1 MASGQRRRVQAIG
14 NAIVDLEVEVDD
26 RFVERLGVAKGQ
38 MMLVDAALQ
47 REVLA
52 ALEGHRV
59 HRSSGGSAA
68 NTAVGIAEL
77 GGEAAFCG
85 KVARDELGSFY
96 LEDLRRANVQVAT
109 LPGDGQTGTCV
120 VLVTPDA
127 QRTML
132 THLGAAQDLAAHDVA
147 GVDLRG
153 CAWLYVEGYLFTG
166 EATRAA
172 ALAAIERAKAEGVRV
187 ALTASDPF
195 VIDRCRDAL
204 WDLIDGPVD
213 LLFCNEQEARA
224 LTRLDD
230 VVECAREVHRH
241 AASVALTLGP
251 KGSLLMDDGT
261 LHPVEGV
268 PARAVDTTGAGD
280 MYAAGVLYA
289 LAAGLD
295 WPTAGHLASHAA
307 ARVVTQFGAR
317 LPRRFTP
324 EEMAALSRR
333 R

>member
-1 MASGQRRRVQAIG
+1 MSDGVARRVQAIG
-14 NAIVDLEVEVDD
+14 NAIVDLEVRVDD
-26 RFVERLGVAKGQ
+26 AFVDRLGVAKGQ
-38 MMLVDAALQ
+38 MMLVDATLQ
-47 REVLA
+47 REVLG
-52 ALEGHRV
+52 ALEGREV

-85 KVARDELGSFY
+85 KVARDELGAFY
-96 LEDLRRANVQVAT
+96 LDDLHRANVRAEG
-109 LPGDGQTGTCV
+109 LPGDGHTGTCV

-132 THLGAAQDLAAHDVA
+132 THLGAAQDLGPHDVTA
-147 GVDLRG
+147 LDLRG
-153 CAWLYVEGYLFTG
+153 CAWVYVEGYLLAG
-166 EATRAA
+166 DATRAA
-172 ALAAIERAKAEGVRV
+172 ALGAVDRAKEHGVRV

-195 VIDRCRDAL
+195 VIDRCRDL
-204 WDLIDGPVD
+204 MWDLIRGPVD
-213 LLFCNEQEARA
+213 LLFCNEQEARS
-224 LTRLDD
+224 LVGRDD

-251 KGSLLMDDGT
+251 KGSLLMDDGN
-261 LHPVEGV
+261 LHPIEGV
-268 PARAVDTTGAGD
+268 PATAVDTTGAGD
-280 MYAAGVLYA
+280 MYAAGILYG
-289 LAAGLD
+289 LTAGLD

-324 EEMAALSRR
+324 EEMRALTVRR
-333 R
+333 